1 MHNRLNSN
9 NIKYSEYRYRDESK
23 IPVRRNPMSFKPIAI
38 DGKIFN
44 SVAEA
49 VLNGH
54 RRQTL
59 ERALAGKSTRRYK
72 NINVRYLNN
81 SAYD

>member
-1 MHNRLNSN
+1 
-9 NIKYSEYRYRDESK
+9 
-23 IPVRRNPMSFKPIAI
+23 MSFKPIAI